1 MNPEN
6 PGIGISHLA
15 SLLETPNESSEL
27 NYIYI
32 YFEEVHMVIENIG
45 FGLNNKNCSI
55 EIRIVKKKKLVL
67 KISSSRRSISMQ
79 FLITINKFIYSGSRS
94 NSKLTLDC
102 AARSCKKQMYLNSI
116 KINVNK
122 VSARILGSKK
132 ILDT

>member
-27 NYIYI
+27 NYI

-55 EIRIVKKKKLVL
+55 EIRIVKKNL
-67 KISSSRRSISMQ
+67 
-79 FLITINKFIYSGSRS
+79 Y
-94 NSKLTLDC
+94 
-102 AARSCKKQMYLNSI
+102 
-116 KINVNK
+116 
-122 VSARILGSKK
+122 
-132 ILDT
+132 